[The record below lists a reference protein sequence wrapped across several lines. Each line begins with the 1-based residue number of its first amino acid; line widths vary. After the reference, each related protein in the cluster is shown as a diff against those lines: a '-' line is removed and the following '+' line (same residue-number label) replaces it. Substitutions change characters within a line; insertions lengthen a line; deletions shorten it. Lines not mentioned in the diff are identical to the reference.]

1 MIFCGNLYLGNH
13 LDYFCIKL
21 RSIRRIYE
29 RSEVAI
35 DAQVLFRLFHTK
47 IIQSHTATTSI
58 VFYAIQKQNRGNP
71 NPNLTQKDK
80 KC

>member
-1 MIFCGNLYLGNH
+1 MIFYGNLYLGNH

-35 DAQVLFRLFHTK
+35 DAQVLFRLFHAQTM
-47 IIQSHTATTSI
+47 QSTTAIASI
-58 VFYAIQKQNRGNP
+58 VFTRFGKSGV
-71 NPNLTQKDK
+71 NLK
-80 KC
+80 K